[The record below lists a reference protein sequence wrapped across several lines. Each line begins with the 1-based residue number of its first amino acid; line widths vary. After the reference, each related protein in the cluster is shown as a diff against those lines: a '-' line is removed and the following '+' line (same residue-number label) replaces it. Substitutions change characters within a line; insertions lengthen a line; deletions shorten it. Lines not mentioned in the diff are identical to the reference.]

1 MSLPEIV
8 SREEWTRARVELLEQ
23 EKRLTKARDELAAA
37 RRRLPMVE
45 VTEDYRF
52 TAADGTPRTLL
63 ELFEGRHQ
71 LIVEHY
77 ISTRSGRT
85 AA

>member
-8 SREEWTRARVELLEQ
+8 SREEWTRARVALLEQ
-23 EKRLTKARDELAAA
+23 EKALTRARDELAAE

-52 TAADGTPRTLL
+52 TAADGSTRTLPD
-63 ELFEGRHQ
+63 LFE
-71 LIVEHY
+71 
-77 ISTRSGRT
+77 
-85 AA
+85 AAAS